1 MHIYSLS
8 RLRKLQIK
16 FHVFL
21 KKEKKEKK
29 RKKERKKEEKEGE
42 KEQYYNAKR
51 HSNNYHMFISRIN
64 AR

>member
-1 MHIYSLS
+1 MIYSISLYWS
-8 RLRKLQIK
+8 LDKR
-16 FHVFL
+16 
-21 KKEKKEKK
+21 KKERKKEKK
-29 RKKERKKEEKEGE
+29 RERERERKKEEKEGE